1 MHVTVPCHPVGVSPP
16 RDPIQDLR
24 AIAFLLERSLESTY
38 RVKAFRTAAAAL
50 CALPAED
57 VVLLARSGSLRQVRG
72 IGERTAAVV
81 EQSVAGE
88 EPEYLVEL
96 AARTGGRLADGGDEL
111 RGQLRGDLHTHSDW
125 SDGGSPIAEMAR
137 TAGELGH
144 AYTALTDHSPRLTVA
159 NGLSPD
165 RLRRQLDVVAEI
177 NESGVG
183 SGAGAGARL
192 LTGIEV
198 DILTDGNLD
207 QEPEL
212 LERLDVVVSSVH
224 SELRMPSEPMTR
236 RMIAAIRNPHTDVL
250 GHCTGRYV
258 VDRHYGSSSLFSRTR
273 SGKGRPPSAFD
284 PVAVFAACAEAGVA
298 VEINSRPERLDP
310 PLALLRRAVADGCLF
325 TIDTDAHAPGQLDWQ
340 MIGCDRAIACGVPAA
355 SIVNTWPVEDL
366 LAWTADHRHRP
377 ARSRP

>member
-1 MHVTVPCHPVGVSPP
+1 VSPP
-16 RDPIQDLR
+16 RDPIDDLR
-24 AIAFLLERSLESTY
+24 TIAFLLERSLESSY

-50 CALPAED
+50 SALPAED

-72 IGERTAAVV
+72 VGERTAAVV
-81 EQSVAGE
+81 EQSVEGE
-88 EPEYLVEL
+88 EPEYLTEL
-96 AARTGGRLADGGDEL
+96 AARTGGRLANGGDEL
-111 RGQLRGDLHTHSDW
+111 RGVLRGDLHTHSDW

-159 NGLSPD
+159 NGLSPE
-165 RLRRQLDVVAEI
+165 RLRRQLDVVAEL
-177 NESGVG
+177 NDAAATPGG
-183 SGAGAGARL
+183 NAGTATRL

-198 DILTDGNLD
+198 DILSDGGLD

-212 LERLDVVVSSVH
+212 LDRLDVVVASVH

-236 RMIAAIRNPHTDVL
+236 RMITAIHNPHTDVL

-258 VDRHYGSSSLFSRTR
+258 IDRQYGSSGLNSRTR
-273 SGKGRPPSAFD
+273 SGKARPPSAFD
-284 PVAVFAACAEAGVA
+284 AAAVFAACAEAGVA
-298 VEINSRPERLDP
+298 VEINARPERLDP
-310 PLALLRRAVADGCLF
+310 PLALLRRAVAEGCLF

-340 MIGCDRAIACGVPAA
+340 LIGCDRAIACGVPAS

-366 LAWTADHRHRP
+366 LAWTADHTHRP
-377 ARSRP
+377 A